1 VLIRAAT
8 FDLLRCAAFVGI
20 VAGATVLLRR
30 LLRARPIRRAALPE
44 ARIGDRRT
52 SGFIARIAPVVIV
65 LGSLAALA
73 ASTHIGHRALV
84 ITERG
89 GAMHVDHDVL
99 LGDIASTRDIDG
111 DVWVINRS
119 SRALRCFHEP
129 YGSWAYS
136 PEAFVIPP
144 GEVGTLP
151 RIPQNIG
158 PTNEP
163 RDWDGDSLWLTWER

>member
-1 VLIRAAT
+1 MLIRAAT
-8 FDLLRCAAFVGI
+8 FDLLRCMAFAGV

-30 LLRARPIRRAALPE
+30 LLRARPSRRAELPE
-44 ARIGDRRT
+44 ARIGDHRT
-52 SGFIARIAPVVIV
+52 GGFIARIAPVVIV

-73 ASTHIGHRALV
+73 ASTRIAHRALV

-89 GAMHVDHDVL
+89 GAMRVAHDVS
-99 LGDIASTRDIDG
+99 LGDIASTRDLDG

-119 SRALRCFHEP
+119 SRALRCIHEP
-129 YGSWAYS
+129 FGSWAYS

-144 GEVGTLP
+144 GEAGTLP

-158 PTNEP
+158 PDDQP
-163 RDWDGDSLWLTWER
+163 REWEGESLWLTWER